1 MDQTVREAIYRSVE
15 KESFARKLNMKLVEL
30 EDRYSAV
37 EMTYDPQTMGN
48 IYDRAHGGVIFS
60 LIDEAFETVG
70 QADGT
75 VGVAMNVSVTYVSSP
90 EKETVLRAEAKEISS
105 TLPSRIM
112 TSLTAL
118 SPALGKS
125 KYHPACTVSSAVTEP
140 GSSL

>member
-1 MDQTVREAIYRSVE
+1 MDQTVREAIYRSVG

-90 EKETVLRAEAKEISS
+90 DKETVLRAEAKEISR
-105 TLPSRIM
+105 TRKTVGYTIVVKDQEKNLIA
-112 TSLTAL
+112 TCQAL
-118 SPALGKS
+118 LYRTGK
-125 KYHPACTVSSAVTEP
+125 KIPF
-140 GSSL
+140 L